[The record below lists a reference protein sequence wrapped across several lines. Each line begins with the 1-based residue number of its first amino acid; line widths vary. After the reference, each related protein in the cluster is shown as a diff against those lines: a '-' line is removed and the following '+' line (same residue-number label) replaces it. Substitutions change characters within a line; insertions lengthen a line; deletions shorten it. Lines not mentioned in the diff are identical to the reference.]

1 MSPRKAKR
9 IRDEKMKRQENPF
22 SKSREKLDEQTVL
35 KAISGE
41 PLALMKIVEIYEP
54 YINKLSLR
62 LVSTEDGDYTEQID
76 ETVKKCWKQVWLQ
89 PLWNLILVKIDQ
101 YIKFFKV
108 IWEPWKLNIVSKWI
122 T

>member
-9 IRDEKMKRQENPF
+9 IRDEKTKRQENPF
-22 SKSREKLDEQTVL
+22 SRSRKKLDEQTVL

-76 ETVKKCWKQVWLQ
+76 ETVKKMLETS
-89 PLWNLILVKIDQ
+89 LIAAVM
-101 YIKFFKV
+101 KFDPCK
-108 IWEPWKLNIVSKWI
+108 N
-122 T
+122 

>member
-35 KAISGE
+35 KVISGE

-76 ETVKKCWKQVWLQ
+76 ETVKKRWKQV
-89 PLWNLILVKIDQ
+89 
-101 YIKFFKV
+101 
-108 IWEPWKLNIVSKWI
+108 
-122 T
+122 